1 MKNIRTFRPFSHIL
15 LFLSTLVL
23 FLGTTITAFAQAPT
37 FGIRPEDA
45 TIGYYQFSLAPGE
58 SIQDALI
65 ANNPNDFPLALNII
79 MVRGS
84 TMAAGGI
91 TFAEDTSG
99 AAQWVAFPDAGL
111 VELDPNSQRA
121 LPFQLNVPAD
131 ALPGEYVVGFLGM
144 LQDPSQSPVVDGDT
158 GGSQSSLKV
167 QVVSQVGIAMIITVT
182 GDTICTADITDVAST
197 SRKGSWKLD
206 IAMQNTG
213 TVHFKATGEVI
224 ARPAAGGDPV
234 ATSPITVGYLIPG
247 DTIGFPLTLNPYPT
261 AGDYTVEVTLVTD
274 CGYQTTFS
282 QPVTISSEEVQQ
294 AASEVV
300 ANQPATAS
308 SDEAAKILAQAELVR
323 SIGLSLG
330 GLAVLILVIG
340 MLLKRRKPN

>member
-1 MKNIRTFRPFSHIL
+1 MKNIRASRPFSHIL

-23 FLGTTITAFAQAPT
+23 ILGNTVIASAQGPN
-37 FGIRPEDA
+37 FGIRPEDK
-45 TIGYYQFSLAPGE
+45 TQSYFQFSLAPGE

-65 ANNPNDFPLALNII
+65 ASNPNDFPLALNIL

-84 TMAAGGI
+84 TMAGGGI
-91 TFAEDTSG
+91 TFTEDTSG
-99 AAQWVAFPDAGL
+99 AAQWVTFPDADV
-111 VELDPNSQRA
+111 VELDPSSQIV

-158 GGSQSSLKV
+158 GGSQSSFKV
-167 QVVSQVGIAMIITVT
+167 KIVSKVAISMIITVT
-182 GDTICTADITDVAST
+182 GDTICTADITSVTST

-213 TVHFKATGEVI
+213 TAHFNATGEVI

-234 ATSPITVGYLIPG
+234 ASSPFTVGYFIPG
-247 DTIGFPLTLNPYPT
+247 DTIDLPITLNPYPT
-261 AGDYTVEVTLVTD
+261 AGDYTVEVALVTN

-294 AASEVV
+294 AASEAV
-300 ANQPATAS
+300 ANQPATAV
-308 SDEAAKILAQAELVR
+308 SDEAAKILAQAELIR

-340 MLLKRRKPN
+340 LLWKRRKPN